1 MNRTNFPEFSLS
13 EDLIISNLDGEKI
26 SFCLRF
32 VRKTCLYFI
41 QDLGRKALIILGNCV
56 SDYPKFFVHSVLI
69 KNT

>member
-1 MNRTNFPEFSLS
+1 MLGSC
-13 EDLIISNLDGEKI
+13 SNLDGEKI

-41 QDLGRKALIILGNCV
+41 QDLGRKALIILGNSV
-56 SDYPKFFVHSVLI
+56 SDYPNFFEHSVLI